1 MKNKKGFTL
10 IELMAVIAILAI
22 LVVLA
27 IPNILKIFTS
37 SKEKAFLV
45 QVKELYKAAEQEI
58 INKNISNSSVIIK
71 KFDSNEEDKKINLSG
86 TSNVKYCIK
95 IQDNKITSIA
105 VSNGDYWYFNEN
117 IVSLSD
123 ISNEDNTKFGAENK
137 RVSCDENG
145 TIVYP
150 TITLTTDQG
159 SSGLDIGDIVTISKG
174 TISEQFYVIDSN
186 SNETI
191 LLAKYNLL
199 IGNVYDYSDKTFIYN
214 KTLSFIDNGYGLQ
227 SELSKGSASLSENNQ
242 YIGLVPFSGINYWD
256 NQVCKY
262 VGSSQECSGTTG
274 LKNEYT
280 IGGASYNGNP
290 YPYVYKRNDTN
301 VLPLLN
307 YTNGYGIA
315 QNNGYTISYYLEYY
329 INRLGTNGH
338 ARLLTYEEAREI
350 SDLNNLIILG
360 TSFWLGSVKNK
371 RSVWFVHNGSFY
383 NNYFAED
390 KYSGVRPV
398 IEIST
403 SDIHI
408 S

>member
-22 LVVLA
+22 LIVLA

-86 TSNVKYCIK
+86 TQNLKYCIK

-150 TITLTTDQG
+150 TIMLTTDQG

-174 TISEQFYVIDSN
+174 TISEQFYVIGSN
-186 SNETI
+186 SNETK
-191 LLAKYNLL
+191 LFAKYNLYV
-199 IGNVYDYSDKTFIYN
+199 GNVYSDQGN
-214 KTLSFIDNGYGLQ
+214 TLVKRLTSSDPGYGLQ
-227 SELSKGSASLSENNQ
+227 NSTATGIAYNATEGASIGTVLFSKK
-242 YIGLVPFSGINYWD
+242 NYWYNATNNKID
-256 NQVCKY
+256 TKY
-262 VGSSQECSGTTG
+262 GTSYAASNIYD
-274 LKNEYT
+274 KNYSNTNDWEND
-280 IGGASYNGNP
+280 SYS
-290 YPYVYKRNDTN
+290 
-301 VLPLLN
+301 
-307 YTNGYGIA
+307 
-315 QNNGYTISYYLEYY
+315 ISYYVEQYV
-329 INRLGTNGH
+329 NRLGINGTG
-338 ARLLTYEEAREI
+338 RLLLKSEGTP
-350 SDLNNLIILG
+350 LNNTNSDIINNGTSYWLG
-360 TSFWLGSVKNK
+360 TAATKTGIYAV
-371 RSVWFVHNGSFY
+371 VNGLAGI
-383 NNYFAED
+383 NFAGIIAEGAF
-390 KYSGVRPV
+390 GVRPV
-398 IEIST
+398 IIVPT
-403 SDIHI
+403 SDIVI
-408 S
+408 N